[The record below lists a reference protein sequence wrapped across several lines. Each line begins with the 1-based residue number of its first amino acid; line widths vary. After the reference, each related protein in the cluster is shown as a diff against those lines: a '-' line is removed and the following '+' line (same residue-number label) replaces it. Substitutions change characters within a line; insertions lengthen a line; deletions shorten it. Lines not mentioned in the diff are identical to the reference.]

1 MRRQPFLPAAAVLL
15 LFSAPARA
23 QDIAYEKFAL
33 QNGMTVILHEDHS
46 LPQVVINTWFR
57 VGSKDEQRGRSGF
70 AHLFEHLMFMG
81 TERVPGSE
89 FDNLMEAGGGSNN
102 ASTTEDR
109 TNYFSEGPASLLPTL
124 LWLDADRL
132 EDLGRTMTQEK
143 LDRQRDVVRNEI
155 RQNVEN
161 TPYGRAEEL
170 IFRLMFPIG
179 HPYHEAVYGTHED
192 LEAATVDNVKDF
204 FANFYVPNNASL
216 VVAGDFDAKATK
228 QLVENLFGT
237 LPRGAEI
244 TRRDPGP
251 TMLDHVVRTTMLDRV
266 QLPLLKMVWHSPRAY
281 AAGDAEMIQLG
292 SVLAEGQSSRLY
304 KRLVFDDKLAVDVS
318 AYQDSLSL
326 GSMFS
331 IDVTAA
337 PGADLDAIERI
348 VDEELQRLQKDGIQP
363 KELEQR
369 KAASELRR
377 LARLQS
383 IGSMADLMNQYEF
396 VWGEPNSFARD
407 LERFRT
413 TTPTRVQ
420 AAATQYLQLDRRAI
434 LRVLPE
440 QPERTASARDTRPA
454 DGADSAFTPVQPDT
468 FQLRNGITVHLWH
481 KPELPLV
488 SMRVQFQNGS
498 VLTAE
503 QPAGLLA
510 LTTSMMEEGAGDLDA
525 LAFGDS
531 MRGLGASFG
540 IGSDHETATASLTVL
555 RRNFRDAASLLVTA
569 LRKPRFEA
577 QDWERVKRL
586 HLEGL
591 RQAEDE
597 PTSVASLVAMRTL
610 FGDNNPYGRSTG
622 GTLESVEPL
631 QLDDIRREHARVFQ
645 ASNAII
651 LIAGDITAEN
661 ARDELQ
667 RVLTD
672 WKSTGQAEAL
682 PHDYAAPTTNGL
694 RVVLVDRP
702 DAVQTVVHFVAPGP
716 HYRDPQRMQFQLIN
730 TLLGGSFTSRLNQ
743 NLREQHGYTYGAG
756 SGYAMSP
763 AAGYFTA
770 SASVRSDVTGASLQE
785 FMNELKRLAGSA
797 KGDVTDAET
806 DKARRTLRAGT
817 VQSFAGLGGVLGTGS
832 ELVLNGLPFDSTAAD
847 LAALRNATT
856 ADLNALCKRALQLD
870 RGVLVLVGDRRVVMP
885 QLEGLGLPTL
895 VEVDVHGDP
904 VRR

>member
-1 MRRQPFLPAAAVLL
+1 MTHRLLPAAAALL
-15 LFSAPARA
+15 LSCAPALA
-23 QDIAYEKFAL
+23 QDITYQKFTL
-33 QNGMTVILHEDHS
+33 PNGMTVILHEDHS

-57 VGSKDEQRGRSGF
+57 VGSKDEPRGRSGF

-170 IFRLMFPIG
+170 IFRIMFPVG

-216 VVAGDFDAKATK
+216 VVAGDFDAKATRK
-228 QLVENLFGT
+228 LVEDLFGT
-237 LPRGAEI
+237 LPRGAEV

-251 TMLDHVVRTTMLDRV
+251 VTLPGIVRTTMLDRV

-281 AAGDAEMIQLG
+281 AADDAEMIQLG
-292 SVLAEGQSSRLY
+292 SLLAEGQSSRLY

-331 IDVTAA
+331 IDITATA
-337 PGADLDAIERI
+337 GADLDAIERI
-348 VDEELQRLQKDGIQP
+348 VDEELRRLQKDGIEP
-363 KELEQR
+363 RELEQR
-369 KAASELRR
+369 KTAFELRR
-377 LARLQS
+377 LSRLQNL
-383 IGSMADLMNQYEF
+383 GAVADLMNQYEF

-407 LERFRT
+407 LERFRS
-413 TTPTRVQ
+413 TTPEGVQ
-420 AAATQYLQLDRRAI
+420 GAATRHLQLDRRAI

-440 QPERTASARDTRPA
+440 QPERIASARDTRPA
-454 DGADSAFTPVQPDT
+454 DGAERDFTPMQPES
-468 FQLRNGITVHLWH
+468 FVLQNGIPVHLWH

-488 SMRVQFQNGS
+488 SLRVQFQNGG

-510 LTTSMMEEGAGDLDA
+510 LTTALMQEGAGDLDA
-525 LAFGDS
+525 LAFGDRMQS
-531 MRGLGASFG
+531 LGANFG
-540 IGSDHETATASLTVL
+540 IGSDHETASAYLTVL
-555 RRNFRDAASLLVTA
+555 RRNLGSAVDLLGTA
-569 LRKPRFEA
+569 LRRPRLLP
-577 QDWERVKRL
+577 QDWERIQRL

-597 PTSVASLVAMRTL
+597 PTAVASLVALRTL
-610 FGDNNPYGRSTG
+610 FGADNPYGRSTG
-622 GTLESVEPL
+622 GTLKSVAAL

-645 ASNAII
+645 ASNAVI
-651 LIAGDITAEN
+651 LIAGDITAAD
-661 ARDELQ
+661 ARSTLD
-667 RVLTD
+667 RCFAD
-672 WKSTGQAEAL
+672 WQARGQAEAL
-682 PHDYAAPTTNGL
+682 PQDNAAPAANGL

-702 DAVQTVVHFVAPGP
+702 DAVQTVLHFVAPGP
-716 HYRDPQRMQFQLIN
+716 RYRDPQRMQFQLIN

-763 AAGYFTA
+763 TTGYFTA
-770 SASVRSDVTGASLQE
+770 STSVRSDVTGASLRE
-785 FMNELKRLAGSA
+785 LLTELKRLAGGA
-797 KGDVTDAET
+797 KGDITDPET
-806 DKARRTLRAGT
+806 DKARRTLRAAT

-832 ELVLNGLPFDSTAAD
+832 ELVLNGLPFDSTAGD
-847 LAALRNATT
+847 LAALASATT
-856 ADLNALCKRALQLD
+856 TELNALCQRAI
-870 RGVLVLVGDRRVVMP
+870 RIEHGVLVLVGDRNVVLP
-885 QLEGLGLPTL
+885 QLEGLGLPAPI
-895 VEVDVHGDP
+895 EVDVHGDL